1 MIGRVVKSISVV
13 PTKSKNP
20 QAAGR
25 VRVATYNTH
34 KCRGIDGRIRPERI
48 VEVLREIDADIVA
61 LQEVCCWEGRRRV
74 VNQARYITEELG
86 LHAELGENRWYRGGP
101 YGNLLLSRL
110 PIHHAR
116 NHDLSVLGR
125 ERRGCLRTDIRL
137 ADNSVLH
144 LFNVHLGTAL
154 FERRIQ
160 TRELSRRQIFTDPQL
175 RGRRII
181 LGDFN
186 EWTRDLPSEYL
197 AQHFDSANSRM
208 EDPRSRTFPG
218 FLPFLALDYIYF
230 DRGMQVQNVMVHR
243 SRMALR
249 ASDHL
254 PLVAEFSLPMP
265 PPGDVCAGQAAAFPF
280 HCN

>member
-1 MIGRVVKSISVV
+1 MISDYSTF
-13 PTKSKNP
+13 PTKNL
-20 QAAGR
+20 QTAGR

-61 LQEVCCWEGRRRV
+61 LQEVCCREGERPED
-74 VNQARYITEELG
+74 NQARYIAEELG
-86 LHAELGENRWYRGGP
+86 LNAELGETRRYRGGA

-116 NHDLSVLGR
+116 NHDLSVRGR

-137 ADNSVLH
+137 ADDSVLH

-160 TRELSRRQIFTDPQL
+160 TRELSRRQIFTDPEL
-175 RGRRII
+175 GGRRII

-186 EWTRDLPSEYL
+186 EWIKDLPSEYL
-197 AQHFDSANSRM
+197 AEHFESANSRM
-208 EDPRSRTFPG
+208 QDPRTRTFPG
-218 FLPFLALDYIYF
+218 LLPFLALDFIYF
-230 DRGMQVQNVMVHR
+230 DRSMQLEDVMVHR
-243 SRMALR
+243 SPMALR

-254 PLVAEFSLPMP
+254 PLVAEFALPTHAP
-265 PPGDVCAGQAAAFPF
+265 SDRRAGQAASPF
-280 HCN
+280 QYN

>member
-1 MIGRVVKSISVV
+1 M
-13 PTKSKNP
+13 
-20 QAAGR
+20 
-25 VRVATYNTH
+25 RVATYNTH

-48 VEVLREIDADIVA
+48 VEVLREVDADIIA
-61 LQEVCCWEGRRRV
+61 LQEVMCREGRRRTD
-74 VNQARYITEELG
+74 NQARYIAEELG
-86 LHAELGENRWYRGGP
+86 LHAELGENRRYRGGA

-116 NHDLSVLGR
+116 NHDLSVYGR

-137 ADNSVLH
+137 SDDFVLH
-144 LFNVHLGTAL
+144 MFNVHLGVAL

-160 TRELSRRQIFTDPQL
+160 ARELSRRQIFTDPEL
-175 RGRRII
+175 AGPRII

-197 AQHFDSANSRM
+197 SQHFESANSRI
-208 EDPRSRTFPG
+208 EDPRTHTFPG

-230 DRGMQVQNVMVHR
+230 DRGMQVENVMVHR

-254 PLVAEFSLPMP
+254 PLIAEFRLPIQP
-265 PPGDVCAGQAAAFPF
+265 ARGLNPAQPAAFPI

>member
-1 MIGRVVKSISVV
+1 MVSNLRITPSR
-13 PTKSKNP
+13 TKNP
-20 QAAGR
+20 QKTGR

-34 KCRGIDGRIRPERI
+34 KCRGIDGLIRPERI
-48 VEVLREIDADIVA
+48 VEVLREIDADIIA
-61 LQEVCCWEGRRRV
+61 LQEVCGWEGRWRA

-86 LHAELGENRWYRGGP
+86 LHAHLGENRQYRGGP

-116 NHDLSVLGR
+116 NHDLSVRGR

-144 LFNVHLGTAL
+144 MFNVHLGTAL

-160 TRELSRRQIFTDPQL
+160 ARELSRRQIFTDPEL
-175 RGRRII
+175 GSRRII

-197 AQHFDSANSRM
+197 TQHFESANSRIQ
-208 EDPRSRTFPG
+208 DPRTRTFPG
-218 FLPFLALDYIYF
+218 FMPFLALDYIYF
-230 DRGMQVQNVMVHR
+230 DRGMQLENVMIHR

-254 PLVAEFSLPMP
+254 PLVAEFSLPMHA
-265 PPGDVCAGQAAAFPF
+265 PGDSHICQQTPIPF

>member
-1 MIGRVVKSISVV
+1 MINNISIL
-13 PTKSKNP
+13 PARTRNP
-20 QAAGR
+20 QPAGHL
-25 VRVATYNTH
+25 RVATYNTH

-48 VEVLREIDADIVA
+48 VEVLREVDADIIA
-61 LQEVCCWEGRRRV
+61 LQEVMCREGRRRAD
-74 VNQARYITEELG
+74 NQASYIAEELG
-86 LHAELGENRWYRGGP
+86 LHAELGENRRYRGGA

-116 NHDLSVLGR
+116 NHDLSVYGR
-125 ERRGCLRTDIRL
+125 ERRGCLRTDIRVS
-137 ADNSVLH
+137 DNFVLH
-144 LFNVHLGTAL
+144 LFNVHLGVAL

-160 TRELSRRQIFTDPQL
+160 ARELSRRQIFTDPEL
-175 RGRRII
+175 AGRRII

-197 AQHFDSANSRM
+197 TEHFESANSRIQ
-208 EDPRSRTFPG
+208 DPRARTFPG

-230 DRGMQVQNVMVHR
+230 DRGMQLENVMVHR

-254 PLVAEFSLPMP
+254 PLVAEFRLPTP
-265 PPGDVCAGQAAAFPF
+265 FAGDLRPGYAGVSPF

>member
-1 MIGRVVKSISVV
+1 
-13 PTKSKNP
+13 
-20 QAAGR
+20 

-48 VEVLREIDADIVA
+48 VEVLREIDADIIA
-61 LQEVCCWEGRRRV
+61 LQEVCCWEGRRQV

-86 LHAELGENRWYRGGP
+86 LHAELGENRQYRGGP

-110 PIHHAR
+110 PIDHAR
-116 NHDLSVLGR
+116 NHDLSVCGR

-144 LFNVHLGTAL
+144 MFNVHLGTAL

-160 TRELSRRQIFTDPQL
+160 ARELSRRQIFTDPEL
-175 RGRRII
+175 GGRRII

-197 AQHFDSANSRM
+197 TQHFESANSRI
-208 EDPRSRTFPG
+208 EDPRARTFPG

-230 DRGMQVQNVMVHR
+230 DRGMQLENVMVHR

-254 PLVAEFSLPMP
+254 PLVAEFSLPTQAS
-265 PPGDVCAGQAAAFPF
+265 GDSRFGQQNALPF

>member
-1 MIGRVVKSISVV
+1 M
-13 PTKSKNP
+13 KNP
-20 QAAGR
+20 KSAGR

-61 LQEVCCWEGRRRV
+61 LQEVCCWEGRGRV
-74 VNQARYITEELG
+74 VNQARYIAGELG
-86 LHAELGENRWYRGGP
+86 MQHAELGENRQYRGGA

-116 NHDLSVLGR
+116 NHDLSVRGR

-137 ADNSVLH
+137 TDNSVLH

-160 TRELSRRQIFTDPQL
+160 AREISRRQIFTDPEL
-175 RGRRII
+175 GGRRII

-197 AQHFDSANSRM
+197 AQHFESANSRI

-230 DRGMQVQNVMVHR
+230 DRGMQLEDVSVHR
-243 SRMALR
+243 SRMALV

-254 PLVAEFSLPMP
+254 PLVAEFSMP
-265 PPGDVCAGQAAAFPF
+265 VRESSNLRPNQPAAIPF

>member
-1 MIGRVVKSISVV
+1 MINDTSTV
-13 PTKSKNP
+13 PTKTKT
-20 QAAGR
+20 QQTAGR

-34 KCRGIDGRIRPERI
+34 KCRGMDGRIRPERI
-48 VEVLREIDADIVA
+48 VEVLREIDADIIA
-61 LQEVCCWEGRRRV
+61 LQEVMCREGLRQEDD
-74 VNQARYITEELG
+74 QARYIAEELG
-86 LHAELGENRWYRGGP
+86 LHAELGENRRYRGGA

-116 NHDLSVLGR
+116 NHDLSVVGR

-144 LFNVHLGTAL
+144 MFNVHLGTAL

-160 TRELSRRQIFTDPQL
+160 TRELSRRQIFTNPEL
-175 RGRRII
+175 GGHRII

-197 AQHFDSANSRM
+197 AQHFESANSRIQ
-208 EDPRSRTFPG
+208 DPRTRTFPG
-218 FLPFLALDYIYF
+218 FMPFLALDYIYF
-230 DRGMQVQNVMVHR
+230 DRGMRVENVMVHR

-254 PLVAEFSLPMP
+254 PLVAEFSLPVQP
-265 PPGDVCAGQAAAFPF
+265 SSELRLSQGGAFPF
-280 HCN
+280 NCN

>member
-1 MIGRVVKSISVV
+1 MINDTSTV
-13 PTKSKNP
+13 PAKTKTQ

-34 KCRGIDGRIRPERI
+34 KCRGMDGRIRPERI
-48 VEVLREIDADIVA
+48 VEVLREIDADIIA
-61 LQEVCCWEGRRRV
+61 LQEVMCREGGRQED
-74 VNQARYITEELG
+74 NQARYIAEELG
-86 LHAELGENRWYRGGP
+86 LHAELGENRRYRGGA

-116 NHDLSVLGR
+116 NHDLSVVGR

-144 LFNVHLGTAL
+144 MFNVHLGTAL

-160 TRELSRRQIFTDPQL
+160 TRELSRRQIFTNPDLGVQ
-175 RGRRII
+175 RII

-197 AQHFDSANSRM
+197 AQHFESANSLIQ
-208 EDPRSRTFPG
+208 DPRTRTFPG
-218 FLPFLALDYIYF
+218 FMPFLALDYIYF
-230 DRGMQVQNVMVHR
+230 DRGMQVENVMVHR

-254 PLVAEFSLPMP
+254 PLVAEFSLPVP
-265 PPGDVCAGQAAAFPF
+265 PSRDLRLSQGGVFPF
-280 HCN
+280 NCN

>member
-1 MIGRVVKSISVV
+1 MFSRIPEFPSR
-13 PTKSKNP
+13 TKNP
-20 QAAGR
+20 QRSGR

-86 LHAELGENRWYRGGP
+86 FSYAELGENRQYRGGP

-116 NHDLSVLGR
+116 NHDLSVRGR

-137 ADNSVLH
+137 GDNSVLH

-160 TRELSRRQIFTDPQL
+160 TRELSRRQIFTDPEL
-175 RGRRII
+175 GGRRII

-197 AQHFDSANSRM
+197 TQHFDSANSRIQ
-208 EDPRSRTFPG
+208 DPRSRTFPG
-218 FLPFLALDYIYF
+218 FMPFLALDYIYF
-230 DRGMQVQNVMVHR
+230 DRGMQVENVMVHR

-254 PLVAEFSLPMP
+254 PLVAEFHLPLHASGEVRLDQP
-265 PPGDVCAGQAAAFPF
+265 AAFPF

>member
-1 MIGRVVKSISVV
+1 MKNRETAGRMRVV
-13 PTKSKNP
+13 
-20 QAAGR
+20 
-25 VRVATYNTH
+25 TYNTH

-74 VNQARYITEELG
+74 VNQARYISEELG
-86 LHAELGENRWYRGGP
+86 MQHAELGENRQYRGGA

-110 PIHHAR
+110 PIHNAR
-116 NHDLSVLGR
+116 NHDLSVVGR

-160 TRELSRRQIFTDPQL
+160 TREISRRQIFTDPEL
-175 RGRRII
+175 GGRRII

-197 AQHFDSANSRM
+197 TQHFESANSRIQ
-208 EDPRSRTFPG
+208 DPRTHTFPG

-230 DRGMQVQNVMVHR
+230 DRGMQLERVSVHR
-243 SRMALR
+243 SRIAQM

-254 PLVAEFSLPMP
+254 PLVAEFSLPTRESSDLRP
-265 PPGDVCAGQAAAFPF
+265 SQPAEFSF
-280 HCN
+280 HYN

>member
-1 MIGRVVKSISVV
+1 MK
-13 PTKSKNP
+13 KP
-20 QAAGR
+20 QLSER
-25 VRVATYNTH
+25 VRVVTYNTH

-61 LQEVCCWEGRRRV
+61 LQEVMCREGRRRV
-74 VNQARYITEELG
+74 DNQAQYVAEELG
-86 LHAELGENRWYRGGP
+86 LQHAELGENRRYRGGA

-110 PIHHAR
+110 PIHNAR
-116 NHDLSVLGR
+116 NHDLSVVGR

-137 ADNSVLH
+137 ADDSVLH

-160 TRELSRRQIFTDPQL
+160 TREISRRQIFTNPEL
-175 RGRRII
+175 GGRRII

-197 AQHFDSANSRM
+197 AQHFESANSRI
-208 EDPRSRTFPG
+208 EDPRKRTFPG

-230 DRGMQVQNVMVHR
+230 DRGMQLEDVTVHR
-243 SRMALR
+243 SRMALV

-254 PLVAEFSLPMP
+254 PLVAEFSLPVHESSDLRP
-265 PPGDVCAGQAAAFPF
+265 NQPAGIPF